1 MIKNIILQ
9 NSSENYGNLFKKTQ
23 KRFII
28 IGLDGKILFDSMEDK
43 FIDSIKN
50 YHSRPEILSALKNNE
65 GLSTRKSEIT
75 KKEMMYFALKLNSSQ
90 IIRVSVTSNNAL
102 KHIKL
107 STYVH
112 IILFSLLN
120 LFALISY
127 QFYLKRYL
135 FDRIDQIKKMLEDGN
150 EIKEVVTKG
159 DKWLFKF
166 WEVIKEWQDN
176 NLKNIEKLKLE
187 KIKLNNIISSVDMGI
202 ILVDSE
208 KKIKLKNN
216 AINFIY
222 IKKDIDNYENDI
234 KYPEIIKFIDRLIS
248 KKENNISEI
257 YLDDIQKYVLLRGK
271 YMKSRKE
278 YLFTIKDITRNRE
291 TMEVQK
297 NFITNVGHEL
307 KTPLTN
313 IMGYLVALREED
325 DPLKRDKFI
334 NTIERNAGKLDNI
347 LMDFLNLSK
356 IESSKVINLA
366 PIHVNFL
373 KDEINRSLENQIES
387 KKVDL
392 SYKLDLQT
400 DYIRIDFE
408 KTTMILKNLIENAI
422 IYNINTPKIKITM
435 EEKFDKYKIS
445 VKDNGIGMNK
455 SDTYKIFDRFYRV
468 DKARTSNVAGTGLG
482 LSIVYELVHLCG
494 GDIDV
499 KSNKKGTLFT
509 FTMIK

>member
-1 MIKNIILQ
+1 
-9 NSSENYGNLFKKTQ
+9 
-23 KRFII
+23 
-28 IGLDGKILFDSMEDK
+28 MEDQY
-43 FIDSIKN
+43 FVPVKN
-50 YHSRPEILSALKNNE
+50 YHNRSEILSALKNNE

-75 KKEMMYFALKLNSSQ
+75 KKETIYFALKLNSSQ
-90 IIRVSVTSNNAL
+90 IIRVSIISNNAL

-107 STYVH
+107 STYVD

-127 QFYLKRYL
+127 RFYLKRYL

-150 EIKEVVTKG
+150 EIKEVVTK
-159 DKWLFKF
+159 DDRWLFKF

-202 ILVDSE
+202 LLVDTE
-208 KKIKLKNN
+208 KKIKLKND

-222 IKKDIDNYENDI
+222 IKEDINNYKKDI
-234 KYPEIIKFIDRLIS
+234 KYLEIIKFIDRLIS
-248 KKENNISEI
+248 KKENDSSEI
-257 YLDDIQKYVLLRGK
+257 FLDDIQKYILLRGK
-271 YMKSRKE
+271 YMKSREE

-291 TMEVQK
+291 TLEVQN

-313 IMGYLVALREED
+313 IMGYLVALREEED
-325 DPLKRDKFI
+325 SHKRNKFI
-334 NTIERNAGKLDNI
+334 NIIERNAGKLDNI

-356 IESSKVINLA
+356 IESNKVINLA
-366 PIHVNFL
+366 PIHVNLL

-387 KKVDL
+387 KKVNI

-400 DYIRIDFE
+400 EYIRIDFE
-408 KTTMILKNLIENAI
+408 KTTMILKNLIENAL
-422 IYNINTPKIKITM
+422 IYNINTPKIKVTI

-494 GDIDV
+494 GNIDV
-499 KSNKKGTLFT
+499 DSNRKGTLFT

>member
-1 MIKNIILQ
+1 MENPT
-9 NSSENYGNLFKKTQ
+9 ENYDDLLKKIN
-23 KRFII
+23 KKFII
-28 IGLDGKILFDSMEDK
+28 IDLNGKILFNTMEDQP
-43 FIDSIKN
+43 IIPIKN
-50 YHSRPEILSALKNNE
+50 YHNQPEILSALENNE
-65 GLSTRKSEIT
+65 GFSTRKSKIT
-75 KKEMMYFALKLNSSQ
+75 QKKMIYFALKLNPTQ
-90 IIRVSVTSNNAL
+90 IIRVSIISNNAF
-102 KHIKL
+102 KHIKI
-107 STYVH
+107 STYIH

-127 QFYLKRYL
+127 QFYSKRYL

-150 EIKEVVTKG
+150 EIKEIVSK
-159 DKWLFKF
+159 DDRWLFKF

-202 ILVDSE
+202 ILVDTE
-208 KKIKLKNN
+208 KKIKLKND

-222 IKKDIDNYENDI
+222 IRKDIKNYHKDI
-234 KYPEIIKFIDRLIS
+234 KYPQIIKFIDRMIS

-257 YLDDIQKYVLLRGK
+257 FLDDIQKYILLRGK

-278 YLFTIKDITRNRE
+278 YLFTIKDITRNKE

-325 DPLKRDKFI
+325 DPCKRDKFI

-366 PIHVNFL
+366 PIHTSFL
-373 KDEINRSLENQIES
+373 IDEINRSLENQIES

-392 SYKLDLQT
+392 SYNLKLKT
-400 DYIRIDFE
+400 DFIRIDFD

-422 IYNINTPKIKITM
+422 IYNNNLPKIKITIK
-435 EEKFDKYKIS
+435 EKFDKYKIS
-445 VKDNGIGMNK
+445 VEDNGIGMNK

-482 LSIVYELVHLCG
+482 LAIVYELVHLCG
-494 GDIDV
+494 GEIDV
-499 KSNKKGTLFT
+499 ESNKQGTIFT